1 MAPRRRRE
9 VSWVSS
15 ACAVRLWVQTWGFGR
30 AWLAVAGGGAED
42 GMYTE
47 LWNHC
52 AGPLVTLP
60 SVGDKVY
67 YFPQGHIE
75 QVHYFDAVL
84 LLFGLGMGVS
94 SWCSDFTFRFYHVL
108 WFARN

>member
-1 MAPRRRRE
+1 
-9 VSWVSS
+9 
-15 ACAVRLWVQTWGFGR
+15 VRLWVLTWGFGR
-30 AWLAVAGGGAED
+30 AWPAVAGGGAED

-52 AGPLVTLP
+52 AGLLVTLP